1 MDRVKSPVLFPSR
14 LRGEIDWFFCTFRPF
29 SANSLRMQKA
39 LSELLTLPEAELVR
53 LFEHD
58 PVLVTQDGEPKFV
71 AQSLDSFEAMVRRLR
86 QLEANSE
93 RQSRPGKLVLL
104 RS

>member
-1 MDRVKSPVLFPSR
+1 
-14 LRGEIDWFFCTFRPF
+14 
-29 SANSLRMQKA
+29 MQKT

-58 PVLVTQDGEPKFV
+58 PVLVTQNGEPKFV
-71 AQSLDSFEAMVRRLR
+71 AQSLDSFEAMVRRIR
-86 QLEANSE
+86 QLEANSK
-93 RQSRPGKLVLL
+93 RQASLGKLVFI